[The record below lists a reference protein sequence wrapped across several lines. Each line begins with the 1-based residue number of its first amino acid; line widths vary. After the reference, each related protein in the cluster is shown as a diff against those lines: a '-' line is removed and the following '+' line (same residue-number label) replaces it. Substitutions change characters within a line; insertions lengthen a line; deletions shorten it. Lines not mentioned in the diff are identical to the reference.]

1 MNSLKKKFYADYNK
15 IYIHEMDSRVLWGA
29 IWGLKLAKKAVKSSA
44 QPWAAAYVEAL
55 IEEIE
60 SK

>member
-1 MNSLKKKFYADYNK
+1 MNNIKTKFYSDYNK
-15 IYIHEMDSRVLWGA
+15 IHIHAMDSRVLWGV
-29 IWGLKLAKKAVKSSA
+29 IWGLKLAKKAVKSPA
-44 QPWAAAYVEAL
+44 QPWAAAYIQAL